1 MLRLKDASEALGI
14 TPGTLRNWT
23 NQGLI
28 QCSRSKTGQRIFS
41 IDDIESAT
49 RKIHKKRTTVIC
61 YSRVSSIK
69 QRDDLKRQTEF
80 LQANIPNEY
89 SESNYLHIEDVG
101 SGINFKRKG
110 LISLLEQVLSRN
122 VSTVIVASKD
132 RLYRFGFE
140 LIEWICEFHGTK
152 ILVLNQ
158 KDSTP
163 ESELGEDLMSI
174 VQVYCCRWN
183 GKRRYNKNNS
193 KSNETQIET

>member
-23 NQGLI
+23 NQGI
-28 QCSRSKTGQRIFS
+28 ISCSRSKTGQRIFS
-41 IDDIESAT
+41 IDDIESAN
-49 RKIHKKRTTVIC
+49 RNISKKRNTVIC

-80 LQANIPNEY
+80 LQSNIPNEY
-89 SESNYLHIEDVG
+89 SGSKCLYIEDIG

-110 LISLLEQVLSRN
+110 LISLLEQVLSKN
-122 VSTVIVASKD
+122 ISTVIVASKD
-132 RLYRFGFE
+132 RLCRFGFE
-140 LIEWICEFHGTK
+140 LVEWICNFHGTK

-158 KDSTP
+158 KDTTP

-183 GKRRYNKNNS
+183 GKRRYNKNNN
-193 KSNETQIET
+193 KSLETQIET